1 MPDYYDV
8 CELRVESDAPL
19 VPIVW
24 QELPNL
30 IWTDTEQ
37 RQIRSRNYVN
47 EPRSDTRFQLA
58 SGYTLPEGW
67 TYRGGGRLN
76 YRAILGQTVR
86 LKFTATRDGVP
97 NVDSNEFTIRH
108 QGGFTVAL
116 EPSREYTDLAYDQTA
131 GTIWLLNHYETTRN
145 NVFLNNFNVDGS
157 EIVANAFRPFSIA
170 NASGLTW
177 VNGTLYVTQLT
188 SGETGGT
195 VYAATPGGSTTSWTF
210 TGGNCVGL
218 AYDGTYLR
226 MLDAQA
232 NTIRAFTLAGVEQ
245 TSQEITVPW
254 TFSYSAGGNLGYVYR
269 GFAYGDGHYWIAWP
283 ENSQIRVIT
292 PSGAWAAG
300 RDISTATNAI
310 LGIAYDNANDI
321 LWYQLYDVSVNPNSA
336 TFYAEY
342 VGD

>member
-30 IWTDTEQ
+30 VWTDTED

-76 YRAILGQTVR
+76 YQAILGQTVR

-131 GTIWLLNHYETTRN
+131 GTIWLLNHYESARTY
-145 NVFLNNFNVDGS
+145 VYLNNFNVDGS
-157 EIVANAFRPFSIA
+157 EIVANAFRPFTIA
-170 NASGLTW
+170 NASGLAW
-177 VNGTLYVTQLT
+177 ANGTLYATQVV

-195 VYAATPGGSTTSWTF
+195 VYAATPGGTTTSWTF
-210 TGGNCVGL
+210 TGGKIVGL
-218 AYDGTYLR
+218 AYDGTYLW
-226 MLDAQA
+226 MLDSQA
-232 NTIRAFTLAGVEQ
+232 NAIRAFTLTGTEQ
-245 TSQEITVPW
+245 TSEQISVPW
-254 TFSYSAGGNLGYVYR
+254 EFADAGSGNVRYVYR
-269 GFAYGDGHYWIAWP
+269 GFAYGNDLFWIAYP
-283 ENSQIRVIT
+283 ETSQIRVMNR
-292 PSGAWAAG
+292 SGAWAAG
-300 RDISTATNAI
+300 RDITAATNAI

-336 TFYAEY
+336 TFYAQY